1 MPVTSTAVIVGT
13 SITVVSAAT
22 VGVFDYDRNVHL
34 QSGTNN
40 ALTYIGGSNVSV
52 TNGLLLRSAALAE
65 KTNLVI
71 HVKADDVIYAISDTV
86 GAVVRVV
93 EVK

>member
-1 MPVTSTAVIVGT
+1 MPVISTGVTVGT
-13 SITVVSAAT
+13 SITAVSAAT

-34 QSGTNN
+34 QSGTEN
-40 ALTYIGGSNVSV
+40 ALTYIGGSNVSNE
-52 TNGLLLRSAALAE
+52 NGLLLRSASLSE
-65 KTNLVI
+65 KTNLVL

-86 GAVVRVV
+86 DAVVRVV